1 MKTIKQAARLLFM
14 ILLVILAVFGIG
26 LTGNF
31 LANNREKY
39 MDNEI
44 KIEKTEKKEEDE
56 NDRQAKD

>member
-1 MKTIKQAARLLFM
+1 M

-39 MDNEI
+39 MDNEM

>member
-39 MDNEI
+39 MDNEM

-56 NDRQAKD
+56 NDTQAKD

>member
-1 MKTIKQAARLLFM
+1 MKTIKQAVRLLFM
-14 ILLVILAVFGIG
+14 ILLVIIAVFGIG

-31 LANNREKY
+31 LANSREKY

>member
-1 MKTIKQAARLLFM
+1 MKQAARLLFM

-56 NDRQAKD
+56 NDTQAKD